1 MVDII
6 LLGCAV
12 IIFLVFGI
20 LALLTDSPAIG
31 IASILFCIVLSIVL
45 GFHIRLQ
52 NLPTISSK
60 ELSNPRVEVLIVD
73 NDTISCDTVYTYVPL
88 KKK

>member
-45 GFHIRLQ
+45 GFHIR
-52 NLPTISSK
+52 
-60 ELSNPRVEVLIVD
+60 
-73 NDTISCDTVYTYVPL
+73 
-88 KKK
+88 